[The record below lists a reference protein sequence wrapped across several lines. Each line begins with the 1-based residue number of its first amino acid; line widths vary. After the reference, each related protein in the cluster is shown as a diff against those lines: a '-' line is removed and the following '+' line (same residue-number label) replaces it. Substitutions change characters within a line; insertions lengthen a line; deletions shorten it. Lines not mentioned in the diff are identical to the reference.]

1 MAKETVTYIIRHR
14 DMPIYITNKPTDSK
28 SEVNY
33 SNKRSAARIFNDT
46 EVVGVNMDYHTKVSL
61 HTADERNSKRINK
74 INKLSK

>member
-1 MAKETVTYIIRHR
+1 MSETITYIIRHR

-33 SNKRSAARIFNDT
+33 SNKRSEARIFNDI

-61 HTADERNSKRINK
+61 HTEVTDERNSNVS
-74 INKLSK
+74 NQS

>member
-1 MAKETVTYIIRHR
+1 MSETITYIIRHR

-46 EVVGVNMDYHTKVSL
+46 EVVGVNMDYHTKISL
-61 HTADERNSKRINK
+61 DTEAADEREINV
-74 INKLSK
+74 

>member
-14 DMPIYITNKPTDSK
+14 EIPIYITNKPTDSK

-46 EVVGVNMDYHTKVSL
+46 EVVGVNMDYHTKISL
-61 HTADERNSKRINK
+61 DTEATDEREINV
-74 INKLSK
+74 

>member
-1 MAKETVTYIIRHR
+1 MSEPITYIIRHR

-61 HTADERNSKRINK
+61 HTEVTDEGNRNVSNQT
-74 INKLSK
+74 

>member
-1 MAKETVTYIIRHR
+1 MSETITYIIRHR

-33 SNKRSAARIFNDT
+33 SNKISAARIFNDT

-74 INKLSK
+74 INKLTN